1 MNKLN
6 NNSVRRIASMLS
18 PQQRNN
24 LQSTSTNLFR
34 ALPSPSFVTHQRMT
48 HPHKKRKR
56 STSLPNTE
64 NAKKLKHFRKRASN
78 ASRTMMRKKVEENLN
93 FYSTYHPNDPIYRI
107 AEEILRRRLQ
117 PWYVSLT
124 NGDPNVY
131 KKVSNIVEKLIRTE
145 DMNLL
150 TVRQVF
156 ERIASAFEQNDSLP
170 SKDAKKILK
179 DIILKI
185 YNKRERAK
193 MQQRQ
198 HFLNT
203 AFTIAN

>member
-1 MNKLN
+1 
-6 NNSVRRIASMLS
+6 
-18 PQQRNN
+18 
-24 LQSTSTNLFR
+24 
-34 ALPSPSFVTHQRMT
+34 MT

-64 NAKKLKHFRKRASN
+64 NAKKLKHFRKRASK
-78 ASRTMMRKKVEENLN
+78 ASREMMRKKYKENLN

-156 ERIASAFEQNDSLP
+156 ERIASAFEQNYELP
-170 SKDAKKILK
+170 SRDANKIVK
-179 DIILKI
+179 GIIHNIYYQNFINKI
-185 YNKRERAK
+185 K
-193 MQQRQ
+193 MQQTEQ
-198 HFLNT
+198 
-203 AFTIAN
+203 

>member
-1 MNKLN
+1 
-6 NNSVRRIASMLS
+6 
-18 PQQRNN
+18 
-24 LQSTSTNLFR
+24 
-34 ALPSPSFVTHQRMT
+34 
-48 HPHKKRKR
+48 
-56 STSLPNTE
+56 
-64 NAKKLKHFRKRASN
+64 
-78 ASRTMMRKKVEENLN
+78 
-93 FYSTYHPNDPIYRI
+93 
-107 AEEILRRRLQ
+107 
-117 PWYVSLT
+117 
-124 NGDPNVY
+124 
-131 KKVSNIVEKLIRTE
+131 
-145 DMNLL
+145 MNLL